1 MCNTEIRSE
10 IKRNDVKQW
19 QIADELGIHFTTFTC
34 WLRKE
39 LPIDKKIKVMQA
51 IEKIK
56 KGEVDSH
63 VANEIT
69 ERSV

>member
-1 MCNTEIRSE
+1 MCNTEIRQE
-10 IKRNDVKQW
+10 ANRNNVKYW
-19 QIADELGIHFTTFTC
+19 QVAEALGVHPATLTC

-39 LPIDKKIKVMQA
+39 LPFEKKIKVMQA

-63 VANEIT
+63 VANEIV